1 MQNLAG
7 TMWRLVEAVE
17 TDEQGTKLPPPLGL
31 HPMGFAIF
39 EAERMLVAVCDD
51 QPASS
56 ADAGRRIFASY
67 AGKYR
72 FDGAHLA
79 TIPDSASNP
88 ELLSEAN
95 QETAL

>member
-1 MQNLAG
+1 MQSLAG

-51 QPASS
+51 QP
-56 ADAGRRIFASY
+56 GI
-67 AGKYR
+67 
-72 FDGAHLA
+72 LC
-79 TIPDSASNP
+79 
-88 ELLSEAN
+88 
-95 QETAL
+95 